1 VAASADH
8 LFLVAN
14 EPTGYGYGVW
24 RCGRD
29 FSTPEK
35 IVDGLRGCCGQMDV
49 QVVGDALVI
58 AENGRHHVAVYALDG
73 EPLRTFGEA
82 CRTDIR
88 KGFGGCCNP
97 MNACPGPDGSLLL
110 SESNGLVKQFA
121 ADGTLVEILASANV
135 QSGCKNSSI
144 GLSTDGATLYY
155 LDINRGRV
163 LVLEK
168 KS

>member
-1 VAASADH
+1 
-8 LFLVAN
+8 
-14 EPTGYGYGVW
+14 
-24 RCGRD
+24 
-29 FSTPEK
+29 
-35 IVDGLRGCCGQMDV
+35 
-49 QVVGDALVI
+49 
-58 AENGRHHVAVYALDG
+58 
-73 EPLRTFGEA
+73 
-82 CRTDIR
+82 
-88 KGFGGCCNP
+88 
-97 MNACPGPDGSLLL
+97 MNACPGPDGSMLL

>member
-1 VAASADH
+1 MYSRRSWQHCHQLSSNTRYLCTNMKFGPLLIPFPFSGHTDSVVSVA
-8 LFLVAN
+8 
-14 EPTGYGYGVW
+14 
-24 RCGRD
+24 
-29 FSTPEK
+29 FS
-35 IVDGLRGCCGQMDV
+35 
-49 QVVGDALVI
+49 
-58 AENGRHHVAVYALDG
+58 
-73 EPLRTFGEA
+73 
-82 CRTDIR
+82 
-88 KGFGGCCNP
+88 
-97 MNACPGPDGSLLL
+97 PDGSLLL

-121 ADGTLVEILASANV
+121 ADGTLVEILGSANV